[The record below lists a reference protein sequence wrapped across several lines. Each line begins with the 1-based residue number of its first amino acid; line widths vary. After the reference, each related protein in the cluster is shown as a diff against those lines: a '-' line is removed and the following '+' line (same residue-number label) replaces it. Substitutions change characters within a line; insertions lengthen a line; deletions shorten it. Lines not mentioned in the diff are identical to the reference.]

1 MIYWWILWKYTG
13 QGRNELNDLDGS
25 TAILLWTNQGDSNSE
40 GSMTFQALA
49 LAAATEDFPALQR
62 VFNFFG
68 CLWMCSNM
76 CSDEVINML
85 LLGVWRSPS
94 VFPVTHII
102 KSSWYIVHYSTKA
115 PPVVSQCDFFNVSTL
130 RRCTL
135 SLVLGGL
142 RLFRHRIF
150 WSRWVPSVR
159 SPKKRQV
166 ECWWK
171 SQCFIWFHNFTAGPL
186 PCPTFQWFI
195 DD

>member
-1 MIYWWILWKYTG
+1 MDQLLYCFG
-13 QGRNELNDLDGS
+13 QTKV
-25 TAILLWTNQGDSNSE
+25 TAIVKAAWP
-40 GSMTFQALA
+40 FRPLA

-150 WSRWVPSVR
+150 WSRWVPSLCALQR
-159 SPKKRQV
+159 RGKWNAGENHSA
-166 ECWWK
+166 
-171 SQCFIWFHNFTAGPL
+171 SYGFTILQLAL
-186 PCPTFQWFI
+186 CPCPTFQWFI